1 MSGAA
6 LKALRT
12 HLVAAKTALTA
23 GDLSAARASCSEALS
38 VDGESYDAWT
48 FDGKVAFAQGDVT
61 GALTSY
67 RRATDIRDDHP
78 AAWQGIA
85 EASEASGDHALCS
98 TALKTLLKMPADDKA
113 VTEDKRGEWRRRLP
127 VALTQAN
134 AWADASD
141 AWTDLS
147 ESAGDDTAVNASRR
161 KAAECALSALS
172 LIHI

>member
-98 TALKTLLKMPADDKA
+98 TALKTLLKMPADHRA

-141 AWTDLS
+141 AWTEL
-147 ESAGDDTAVNASRR
+147 A
-161 KAAECALSALS
+161 
-172 LIHI
+172 